1 MPVKILIGTTS
12 FGRYEPQA
20 LELLTRKE
28 IEPILNPLGRTLR
41 DEEILCYASGCAGI
55 IAGTERYTRE
65 TFEKLADLRVISRC
79 GAGMDGIDLA
89 AAQQRG
95 IAVVSTPDG
104 PTQAVAELTVGLL
117 LNLIRHMGQ
126 AHAQLKR
133 GVWEK
138 PMGVLVSELT
148 IGILGL
154 GRIGK
159 RVAAILRAFDAT
171 VIGCDLHPDYDWAAA
186 HGVALK
192 TREELLKESD
202 VVCLHVPYGPELH
215 HMIGTREL
223 AMMRPGSY
231 LINTSRGGLIDE
243 EALYQALTSDHLGGA
258 ALDTFEQEPY
268 TGPLREL
275 EHVILTPHI
284 GSYARAARMQMER
297 QAVENLLDELQRLNV
312 LDGPRRVVEVDTT

>member
-1 MPVKILIGTTS
+1 MPPVTVFISTTS
-12 FGRYEPQA
+12 FGQYDTGPLDVLKRSA
-20 LELLTRKE
+20 LQ
-28 IEPILNPLGRTLR
+28 PILNPLGRTLKP
-41 DEEILCYASGCAGI
+41 EEIPDYAGPCIGI
-55 IAGTERYTRE
+55 IAGTEPYSRAT
-65 TFEKLADLRVISRC
+65 LARLPHLKVISRC

-117 LNLIRHMGQ
+117 LNLVRQVSRMHTKLTQGT
-126 AHAQLKR
+126 
-133 GVWEK
+133 WEK
-138 PMGVLVSELT
+138 TMGRLLSELT

-159 RVAAILRAFDAT
+159 RVAVILRAFEAT
-171 VIGCDLHPDYDWAAA
+171 VIGCDLDPDRGWAAGQ
-186 HGVALK
+186 GVALK
-192 TREELLKESD
+192 TREALLKESD

-231 LINTSRGGLIDE
+231 LINISRGGLVDE
-243 EALYQALTSDHLGGA
+243 TALYQALTAGRLGGA

-275 EHVILTPHI
+275 DRVILTPHI
-284 GSYARAARMQMER
+284 GSYARAARMAMER
-297 QAVENLLDELQRLNV
+297 QAVEHLLDALQRVKVLNAS
-312 LDGPRRVVEVDTT
+312 GESVEV